1 MTPSAYFFLKV
12 KPLTLPYV
20 VVLFARDSLLSGI
33 FFLCRLT
40 WKLNHLLSLQ
50 QRLELLRWTR
60 VQVWRIL
67 NLLFL
72 LCFEIV
78 PLCWHHTHSLTIA
91 AMHQQHHNK
100 PLHLPRYNCW
110 TYIVKRFT
118 LTNITW
124 IPENSS
130 PDSLTQ
136 RFLTSL
142 KPVRIVCFQCI
153 LETRQRIPKKTKIM
167 LVEKSYKTTIMAL

>member
-12 KPLTLPYV
+12 KPLTSPYV
-20 VVLFARDSLLSGI
+20 VVWFARDSLLSGI
-33 FFLCRLT
+33 FFFVDLHESWITFCHCNRD
-40 WKLNHLLSLQ
+40 SSSCDG
-50 QRLELLRWTR
+50 R
-60 VQVWRIL
+60 VRKSGVSSTCCFCYVL
-67 NLLFL
+67 KLFL
-72 LCFEIV
+72 YVDI
-78 PLCWHHTHSLTIA
+78 HTHSLTIA

-118 LTNITW
+118 LTNIAW

-142 KPVRIVCFQCI
+142 KSVRIVCFQCI
-153 LETRQRIPKKTKIM
+153 LETKQRIPKKTKIM
-167 LVEKSYKTTIMAL
+167 LVEKT